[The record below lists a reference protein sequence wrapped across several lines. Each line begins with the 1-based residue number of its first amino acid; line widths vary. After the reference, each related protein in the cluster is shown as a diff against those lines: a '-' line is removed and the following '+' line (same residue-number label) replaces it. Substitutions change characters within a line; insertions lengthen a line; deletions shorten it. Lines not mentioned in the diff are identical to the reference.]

1 MSGLFEDLTWRHL
14 VHQVTDAE
22 TLPKLLDRDSL
33 VGYIGFDPT
42 ADSLHVGHLQQI
54 CMLRRLQ
61 QAGHTPIALLG
72 GATGMI
78 GDPGGKSD
86 ERVLLTPDELEHNK
100 AGVKAQLEHFLDFA
114 PAGAAGPAAG
124 PATRAPGPAS
134 GPDGAIFEDNTT
146 WLGQARLL
154 DFLRDVG
161 KLFSVNE
168 MVRKD
173 SVRLRLEGREQGLS
187 FTEFSY
193 MLLQAWDYLEL
204 YDRYGCRLQLGGS
217 DQWGNITEGVDLI
230 RRRREV
236 QAFGLT
242 SPLVTKAD
250 GSKFGKTE
258 SGTIWLD
265 PRRTSPYQFFQYWIR
280 ASDAEVGDFLRRL
293 SFLDRAH
300 IEALDEA
307 TTEHPER
314 REAQRALAREL
325 TTMVHGEAEAARA
338 ERAAGVL
345 FTEEVASLDEA
356 TLATVLADAPS
367 SPIAHGD
374 LDGGLLVSDALARTG
389 LASSKS
395 DARRQL
401 QGGGV
406 YVNNRRQTEDRPI
419 GREDVIGH
427 FVILRRGKTQQHV
440 LHVGG

>member
-1 MSGLFEDLTWRHL
+1 MSGLYEDLTWRGL
-14 VHQVTDAE
+14 VHQVTDPE

-33 VGYIGFDPT
+33 VAYIGFDPT
-42 ADSLHVGHLQQI
+42 ADSLHVGHLMQV
-54 CMLRRLQ
+54 CNLRRLQ
-61 QAGHTPIALLG
+61 QAGHNPIALIG

-78 GDPGGKSD
+78 GDPGGKTD

-100 AGVKAQLEHFLDFA
+100 IGVKAQLERFLDFA
-114 PAGAAGPAAG
+114 PG
-124 PATRAPGPAS
+124 
-134 GPDGAIFEDNTT
+134 GAILGDNTT
-146 WLGQARLL
+146 WLGDALLL

-173 SVRLRLEGREQGLS
+173 SVRLRLEGREQGIS

-193 MLLQAWDYLEL
+193 MLLQAWDYLQL

-230 RRRREV
+230 RRRREA

-242 SPLVTKAD
+242 SPLITKAD
-250 GSKFGKTE
+250 GTKFGKTE
-258 SGTIWLD
+258 SGNIWLD
-265 PRRTSPYQFFQYWIR
+265 PQRTSPYEFFQYWIR
-280 ASDAEVGDFLRRL
+280 ASDAEVGRYLRAF
-293 SFLDRAH
+293 SFLGRPA
-300 IEALDEA
+300 IEELDQA
-307 TTEHPER
+307 TAEHPER

-325 TTMVHGEAEAARA
+325 TTMVHGGTEAARA
-338 ERAAGVL
+338 ERAADVL
-345 FTEEVASLDEA
+345 FTEEVATLDEA
-356 TLATVLADAPS
+356 TLAAALADAPS
-367 SPIAHGD
+367 SPLGADD
-374 LDGGLLVSDALARTG
+374 LDGALLLTDALARTG

-419 GREDVIGH
+419 GRQDVIGR
-427 FVILRRGKTQQHV
+427 FVILRRGKTQHV
-440 LHVGG
+440 LRVGD